1 MAGGTLLHCFRTIL
15 RLEEGHTQ
23 TTLAE
28 RELIARYAGQAR
40 RAVEIGVYEGV
51 TSCVIAANLAEG
63 GLLYAVDPFP
73 AGRLGIR
80 YGKVVARSLLRRRGV
95 LKKVVF
101 LPMLSWQAASQL
113 EGPFDF
119 VFVDG
124 DHSWEGIERDWRD
137 WAGRVRP
144 GGHIAL
150 HDTTV
155 PPHDPSVAE
164 LGSHRYFQD
173 HVRGD
178 PRFQRIDGV
187 DSLNVLR
194 RRQEWTTSS

>member
-15 RLEEGHTQ
+15 RLEEGRTQ
-23 TTLAE
+23 TTPAE
-28 RELIARYAGQAR
+28 RDLIGLYAGRAR

-51 TSCVIAANLAEG
+51 TSCVIAKSLVEG

-80 YGKVVARSLLRRRGV
+80 YGKVVARSLLRREGV
-95 LKKVVF
+95 LGRVVF
-101 LPMLSWQAASQL
+101 VQMLSWEAVAKL
-113 EGPFDF
+113 EGGFDF

-150 HDTTV
+150 HDTSV
-155 PPHDPSVAE
+155 PPHDSSVAG
-164 LGSHRYFQD
+164 LGSHRYFQE
-173 HVRGD
+173 HVRVD
-178 PRFQRIDGV
+178 PRFERIDGV

-194 RRQEWTTSS
+194 RRERCTPSS